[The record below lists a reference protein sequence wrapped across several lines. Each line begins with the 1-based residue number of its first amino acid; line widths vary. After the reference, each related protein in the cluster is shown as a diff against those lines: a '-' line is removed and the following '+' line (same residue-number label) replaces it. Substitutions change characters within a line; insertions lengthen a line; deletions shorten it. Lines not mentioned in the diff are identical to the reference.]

1 MTIPFTTWAMFSQ
14 LALSTLSTDSQ
25 IANERLSEKCR
36 EAADLAILGA
46 VRLVGQPD
54 YFKQRDLLR
63 ALDCNGSPTV
73 KRLICR
79 RLAQR
84 ASQIGSQ
91 GTPGHKRIR
100 ELIADMECHRNEG
113 NGIIKRP

>member
-14 LALSTLSTDSQ
+14 LALSTLAAESQ
-25 IANERLSEKCR
+25 SPDGKLNEQCR
-36 EAADLAILGA
+36 ETAELAISGA

-54 YFKQRDLLR
+54 YHENRELLR
-63 ALDCNGSPTV
+63 TLKCNRSPAV

-79 RLAQR
+79 QLAQR

-91 GTPGHKRIR
+91 GSPGHKRIR
-100 ELIADMECHRNEG
+100 ELIADMECHRDQG
-113 NGIIKRP
+113 AAMPRS

>member
-1 MTIPFTTWAMFSQ
+1 MTVPFTTWAMFSQ
-14 LALSTLSTDSQ
+14 LALSSFSAESQ
-25 IANERLSEKCR
+25 TANGRLSEQCR
-36 EAADLAILGA
+36 QAADLAILGA

-54 YFKQRDLLR
+54 YFEQRDLLR
-63 ALDCNGSPTV
+63 TIDCNGSPAV

-84 ASQIGSQ
+84 ASQIGTQ

-113 NGIIKRP
+113 SANPRS